1 MGCVDGPLTFFRHS
15 APLKLRSRLAIESCS
30 ALWLVVSL
38 PIQVGNAIA
47 REALLEVD
55 PIILG
60 SASSNGFIVSTRR
73 LQSLLITI
81 QKLEFTGK
89 NAFRPGKNAFRPSSV
104 CSQSPNARMYF
115 ARLFSLY
122 KDAIAAQKFFG
133 AFIDKDLLT
142 KLSEMAPCHGL
153 GQCFG
158 ESLRPQQRKRGSA

>member
-1 MGCVDGPLTFFRHS
+1 MGRVDGSLTFCRLS
-15 APLKLRSRLAIESCS
+15 APLKLRGRLAIESCS

-38 PIQVGNAIA
+38 LIQVGNAIA
-47 REALLEVD
+47 REALLKID

-122 KDAIAAQKFFG
+122 KDASPLKNF
-133 AFIDKDLLT
+133 
-142 KLSEMAPCHGL
+142 SVR
-153 GQCFG
+153 
-158 ESLRPQQRKRGSA
+158 S

>member
-1 MGCVDGPLTFFRHS
+1 MVL
-15 APLKLRSRLAIESCS
+15 SC
-30 ALWLVVSL
+30 LF
-38 PIQVGNAIA
+38 G
-47 REALLEVD
+47 
-55 PIILG
+55 
-60 SASSNGFIVSTRR
+60 

-89 NAFRPGKNAFRPSSV
+89 NAFRPGKNAFRPGKNAFRPSSV
-104 CSQSPNARMYF
+104 CSQSPKARMYF